1 MPQVADHLA
10 ELTGFRDR
18 DVLDTTLVGV
28 LRELLRPLAVTV
40 CHRVGDGAKPRWLVR
55 ARLLEGDVAASA
67 DSVWAELEDLPRLE
81 DYPARLEC
89 LRKQEPVEV
98 PGVTHVTCFPLLTD
112 LDAVGVLEVLPLSWE
127 AALLAGQLRALLPA
141 PPTGRSAQRDRGA
154 KPERRV
160 AWIADIQ
167 IAATAWLAG
176 EPVCTADREHFET
189 LSKAIAE
196 LFPREEKLQVI
207 PPPQPVGS

>member
-1 MPQVADHLA
+1 MAVWDTSVASGLHPDDPLFELA
-10 ELTGFRDR
+10 SEAALADEPFLLAAPTVQEISFGLQRQADPGFAALLAWFKELF
-18 DVLDTTLVGV
+18 
-28 LRELLRPLAVTV
+28 
-40 CHRVGDGAKPRWLVR
+40 
-55 ARLLEGDVAASA
+55 
-67 DSVWAELEDLPRLE
+67 
-81 DYPARLEC
+81 
-89 LRKQEPVEV
+89 
-98 PGVTHVTCFPLLTD
+98 
-112 LDAVGVLEVLPLSWE
+112 AVGVLEVLPLSWE

-141 PPTGRSAQRDRGA
+141 PPTGRRAKRDRGA

-189 LSKAIAE
+189 LPKAIAE